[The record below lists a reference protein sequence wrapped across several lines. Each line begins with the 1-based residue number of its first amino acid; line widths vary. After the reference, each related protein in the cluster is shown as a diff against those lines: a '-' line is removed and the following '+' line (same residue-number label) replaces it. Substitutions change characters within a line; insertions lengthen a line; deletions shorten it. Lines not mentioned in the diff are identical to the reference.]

1 MKRSLKKIQETPQDI
16 TARALI
22 ELFDKHVDNL
32 SKNDGDIEQILIAL
46 QNKELSEGDKETI
59 KSAFN
64 DLSDVDPRMKK
75 IFGDN

>member
-1 MKRSLKKIQETPQDI
+1 MKRSLKKIQETPQDV

-46 QNKELSEGDKETI
+46 QNKELSEGDKEII

-64 DLSDVDPRMKK
+64 DFSDADPRMKK

>member
-1 MKRSLKKIQETPQDI
+1 MKRSLKKIQETPQDV

>member
-1 MKRSLKKIQETPQDI
+1 MKRSLKKIQETPQDV

-64 DLSDVDPRMKK
+64 DLGDVDPRMKK

>member
-1 MKRSLKKIQETPQDI
+1 MKRSLKKIQETPQDV

-46 QNKELSEGDKETI
+46 QNKELSEGDKEII

-64 DLSDVDPRMKK
+64 DFSDVDPRMKK